1 LTMACFGHHRFWVV
15 LPLLLLVGRAAGQH
29 RSDPLTDPEVD
40 QLRDAAQDADQRL
53 PLYVT
58 FARARLA
65 SLEQARSDPK
75 VTDKAQAIHDRLQ
88 DFVDVYDELND
99 NIDTFVGRK
108 ADLRKAL
115 KTIIDADDE
124 FQAKLRALK
133 DSARASPEETKQY
146 EFVLSDAMEDV
157 DTSVTDHRELL
168 TEQIAEAKL
177 KKERKQKP
185 Q

>member
-1 LTMACFGHHRFWVV
+1 MARFGHHRFWVV
-15 LPLLLLVGRAAGQH
+15 LTLLLVVGRAAGQH
-29 RSDPLTDPEVD
+29 RSDPLTDLEVD

-53 PLYVT
+53 ALYVT

-65 SLEQARSDPK
+65 TLEQTRSDPK
-75 VTDKAQAIHDRLQ
+75 ITDKAQAIHDRLQ
-88 DFVDVYDELND
+88 DFIDVYDELND

-108 ADLRKAL
+108 ADLRKVL

-133 DSARASPEETKQY
+133 DSARASTEETKLY

>member
-1 LTMACFGHHRFWVV
+1 MTMACFGHHRFWVV
-15 LPLLLLVGRAAGQH
+15 LPLLLVVGRAAGQH

-40 QLRDAAQDADQRL
+40 ELRDVAQDADQRL
-53 PLYVT
+53 ALYVT

-65 SLEQARSDPK
+65 TIEQARSDPK
-75 VTDKAQAIHDRLQ
+75 ITDKAQAIHDRLQ

-108 ADLRKAL
+108 ADLRKVL

-133 DSARASPEETKQY
+133 DSARASTEETKQY

-168 TEQIAEAKL
+168 TEQLAEAKL

>member
-15 LPLLLLVGRAAGQH
+15 LPLLLVVGRAAGQH

-40 QLRDAAQDADQRL
+40 QLRDVAQDADQRL
-53 PLYVT
+53 ALYVT

-65 SLEQARSDPK
+65 TIEQARSDPK
-75 VTDKAQAIHDRLQ
+75 ITDKAQAIHDRLQ

-133 DSARASPEETKQY
+133 DSARASTADTKQY

-157 DTSVTDHRELL
+157 DTSVTDHRQLL
-168 TEQIAEAKL
+168 TEQEAQAKL

>member
-1 LTMACFGHHRFWVV
+1 MTMACFGHHRFWVV
-15 LPLLLLVGRAAGQH
+15 LPLLLVVGRAAGQH

-40 QLRDAAQDADQRL
+40 QLRDVAQDADQRL
-53 PLYVT
+53 ALYVT

-65 SLEQARSDPK
+65 TIEQARSDPK
-75 VTDKAQAIHDRLQ
+75 VTDKPQAIHDRLQ

-108 ADLRKAL
+108 ADLRKVL

-133 DSARASPEETKQY
+133 DSARASTEDTKQY

-157 DTSVTDHRELL
+157 DTSVTDHRQLL
-168 TEQIAEAKL
+168 TEQEAQAKL

>member
-1 LTMACFGHHRFWVV
+1 MACFGHHRYWVV
-15 LPLLLLVGRAAGQH
+15 LTLLLVVGGAAAQH
-29 RSDPLTDPEVD
+29 RSDPLTDLEVD

-53 PLYVT
+53 GLYVT

-65 SLEQARSDPK
+65 TLEQARSDPK
-75 VTDKAQAIHDRLQ
+75 ITDKAQAIHDRLQ

-108 ADLRKAL
+108 ADLRKVL

-133 DSARASPEETKQY
+133 DSARASTDDTKQY

-168 TEQIAEAKL
+168 TQQIAEAKL

>member
-1 LTMACFGHHRFWVV
+1 MACFGHRRFWVV
-15 LPLLLLVGRAAGQH
+15 LPLLLVVGRAAGQH

-53 PLYVT
+53 ALYVA

-65 SLEQARSDPK
+65 TLEQARSDPK
-75 VTDKAQAIHDRLQ
+75 ITDKAQAIHDRLQ

-108 ADLRKAL
+108 ADLRKVL

-133 DSARASPEETKQY
+133 DSARASTEETKLY

-168 TEQIAEAKL
+168 TEQDAAAKL
-177 KKERKQKP
+177 KKERKPKP